1 MFLNFFEF
9 QLVILKDIY
18 LTLLSIIFL
27 ITFFTG
33 LSVNIL
39 KDFRFIFYFC
49 LILFNS
55 LFCKSNYRRYK
66 NLIKSNNDFFYE
78 NKRYLIIN
86 DLLFLSYICINFY
99 YFNLIHFYIVLLI
112 TIAILKNCFIKNKP
126 QNLEEHQNI
135 ELQEIQ
141 QQDIEQ
147 ESVIEYHINR
157 NGRKVMRYEGEDAI

>member
-39 KDFRFIFYFC
+39 RDFRFIFYFC

-99 YFNLIHFYIVLLI
+99 YFNLIHFYIILLI
-112 TIAILKNCFIKNKP
+112 KIAILKNCFIKKNVI
-126 QNLEEHQNI
+126 QEELEEQNI
-135 ELQEIQ
+135 ELQN
-141 QQDIEQ
+141 IEQ
-147 ESVIEYHINR
+147 EVIEYHINR